1 MFEEKGIAGNIV
13 HAIST
18 TNAIIVGL
26 IVIKTTK
33 FLRNDSKNYR
43 MTHFLQHPSRK
54 MLMIPVE
61 PFEPNRSCY
70 VCSKTPLSLEVNTQQ
85 AKLKDIMEKSVK
97 SNMSVNSP
105 LIMHGSTLFL

>member
-1 MFEEKGIAGNIV
+1 LFEEKGIARNNV
-13 HAIST
+13 HAISI

-33 FLRNDSKNYR
+33 FLRNDLKNYG

-61 PFEPNRSCY
+61 PYEPNISCY

-85 AKLKDIMEKSVK
+85 AKLKDIIEKLVK
-97 SNMSVNSP
+97 DNMSVKSP
-105 LIMHGSTLFL
+105 LIMHGSTLLL